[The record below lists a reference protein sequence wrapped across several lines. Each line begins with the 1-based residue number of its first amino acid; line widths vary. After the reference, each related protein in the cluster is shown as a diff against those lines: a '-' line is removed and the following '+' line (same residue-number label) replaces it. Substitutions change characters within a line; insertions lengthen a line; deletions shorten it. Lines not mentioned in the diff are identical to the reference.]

1 MQVAFPVV
9 QGFALSRLADLVFGN
24 HEPVCHCVVETRG
37 DPLDAGLL
45 KLLEAQLE
53 RCGPANL
60 HPITRTTGVSVLVL
74 VLCCVFCASIA
85 GGAGYLAGKNKAER
99 VRDDV
104 VTVKPD
110 LGKSPGARPLLQGG
124 RGFLARAVVDVPGS
138 GVGVGDLDA

>member
-24 HEPVCHCVVETRG
+24 REPVCHCVVETRG

-60 HPITRTTGVSVLVL
+60 QPIIRTRGVSVLVL
-74 VLCCVFCASIA
+74 VLCCVFSALIA
-85 GGAGYLAGKNKAER
+85 GAAGYLAGKNKAVR
-99 VRDDV
+99 VRDGV

-110 LGKSPGARPLLQGG
+110 LSRSPGIRPLLQGG
-124 RGFLARAVVDVPGS
+124 RGRLARAVVDVPGS